1 MAQTTEF
8 QPSAAPNTMTKILL
22 VDDQPTL
29 VALMSEYLSSEGY
42 DVSTH
47 TDGLTALQQM
57 IALRPD
63 LVITDLSMPGMDG
76 GALLTAM
83 RENAYLQETPVL
95 VLSGRPEHEMLEA
108 CGERAV
114 LMRKP
119 ASPEDVLKAVRRLT
133 QAAPQSPGRAGAGR
147 MPASLNLIGN
157 PSLARL
163 AHAA

>member
-1 MAQTTEF
+1 
-8 QPSAAPNTMTKILL
+8 MTKILL

-29 VALMSEYLSSEGY
+29 VALMSEFLSSEGY
-42 DVSTH
+42 DVTTH

-76 GALLTAM
+76 AALLTAM
-83 RENAYLQETPVL
+83 RENAYLHETPVL
-95 VLSGRPEHEMLEA
+95 VLSGRPEHEILEA
-108 CGERAV
+108 CKGRAV

-119 ASPEDVLKAVRRLT
+119 ASPEEVLKAVRRLT
-133 QAAPQSPGRAGAGR
+133 QQLQPQSPCRAGSTPL
-147 MPASLNLIGN
+147 PASLGRIGGAS
-157 PSLARL
+157 PQRL

>member
-1 MAQTTEF
+1 MK
-8 QPSAAPNTMTKILL
+8 KILL

-29 VALMSEYLSSEGY
+29 VALMSEFLNSEGY
-42 DVSTH
+42 DVTTH

-83 RENAYLQETPVL
+83 RENAYLHDTPVL

-119 ASPEDVLKAVRRLT
+119 ANPDEVLKAVRRLT
-133 QAAPQSPGRAGAGR
+133 QAAQTPSPARGGPGRLTASLSR
-147 MPASLNLIGN
+147 LSPASLE
-157 PSLARL
+157 RL
-163 AHAA
+163 VQAA

>member
-1 MAQTTEF
+1 
-8 QPSAAPNTMTKILL
+8 MTKILL

-29 VALMSEYLSSEGY
+29 VALMSEFLTSEGY
-42 DVSTH
+42 DVTTH

-76 GALLTAM
+76 AALLTAM
-83 RENAYLQETPVL
+83 RDNAYLHETPVL
-95 VLSGRPEHEMLEA
+95 VLSGRPEHEILEA
-108 CGERAV
+108 CAGRAM

-119 ASPEDVLKAVRRLT
+119 ASPEEVLKAVRRLT
-133 QAAPQSPGRAGAGR
+133 QKSQPQPRYRSNTGA
-147 MPASLNLIGN
+147 MPASLSRLGG
-157 PSLARL
+157 AGQKCL

>member
-1 MAQTTEF
+1 MK
-8 QPSAAPNTMTKILL
+8 KILL

-29 VALMSEYLSSEGY
+29 VALMSEFLSSEGY
-42 DVSTH
+42 DVTTH

-83 RENAYLQETPVL
+83 RENSYLHDTPVL
-95 VLSGRPEHEMLEA
+95 VLSGRTEHDMLEA

-119 ASPEDVLKAVRRLT
+119 A
-133 QAAPQSPGRAGAGR
+133 
-147 MPASLNLIGN
+147 N
-157 PSLARL
+157 PD
-163 AHAA
+163 

>member
-1 MAQTTEF
+1 
-8 QPSAAPNTMTKILL
+8 MTKILL

-29 VALMSEYLSSEGY
+29 VALMSEFLSSEGY
-42 DVSTH
+42 EVTTH

-76 GALLTAM
+76 AALLTAM
-83 RENAYLQETPVL
+83 RDNAYLHETPVL
-95 VLSGRPEHEMLEA
+95 VLSGRPEHEILEA
-108 CGERAV
+108 CAGRAM

-119 ASPEDVLKAVRRLT
+119 ASPDDVLKAVRGLIHEPQPQSRPRTGPFSGSLSRIG
-133 QAAPQSPGRAGAGR
+133 AAP
-147 MPASLNLIGN
+147 
-157 PSLARL
+157 L

>member
-1 MAQTTEF
+1 MK
-8 QPSAAPNTMTKILL
+8 KILL

-29 VALMSEYLSSEGY
+29 VALMSEFLSSEGY
-42 DVSTH
+42 DVTTH

-83 RENAYLQETPVL
+83 RENAYLHETPVL

-119 ASPEDVLKAVRRLT
+119 ANPDDVLTSVRRLT
-133 QAAPQSPGRAGAGR
+133 QAAQTLSPARATSGRLT
-147 MPASLNLIGN
+147 ASL
-157 PSLARL
+157 SRL
-163 AHAA
+163 GGTGQECRAHAA

>member
-1 MAQTTEF
+1 
-8 QPSAAPNTMTKILL
+8 MTKILL

-29 VALMSEYLSSEGY
+29 VALMSEFLSSEGY
-42 DVSTH
+42 DVTTH

-76 GALLTAM
+76 AALLTAM
-83 RENAYLQETPVL
+83 RDNAYLHETPVL
-95 VLSGRPEHEMLEA
+95 VLSGRPEHEILEA
-108 CGERAV
+108 CEGRAV

-119 ASPEDVLKAVRRLT
+119 ASPEEVLKAVRRLT
-133 QAAPQSPGRAGAGR
+133 QESQPQPASRAGSGPL
-147 MPASLNLIGN
+147 PASLGRIGGTA
-157 PSLARL
+157 LQRL